1 MCMQVAFWIV
11 KYNKVNKNNKGKDM
25 TKIGKK
31 RELKSE
37 IIAFRVTASFKEK
50 LQEMA
55 QADKRE
61 LNDFIRLKLEECVPA
76 SMPVGQ

>member
-1 MCMQVAFWIV
+1 MA
-11 KYNKVNKNNKGKDM
+11 K
-25 TKIGKK
+25 TEKK

-37 IIAFRVTASFKEK
+37 IIAFRVAASFKEK

-61 LNDFIRLKLEECVPA
+61 LNDFIRLKLEECIN
-76 SMPVGQ
+76 

>member
-1 MCMQVAFWIV
+1 
-11 KYNKVNKNNKGKDM
+11 M

-37 IIAFRVTASFKEK
+37 IIAFRETASFKEK

-61 LNDFIRLKLEECVPA
+61 LNDFIRLKLEECAPA